1 MQRKPNISRKKTVKF
16 QPFLRPI
23 GVTIHTEGIKME
35 MKIGAVRHFIV

>member
-16 QPFLRPI
+16 QPVLRSI
-23 GVTIHTEGIKME
+23 GIIIHTEGIKRE